1 MLQSVS
7 KTLTLSQA
15 LESNI
20 VLEKYGVTK
29 FMLNKPDGIVFT
41 TNYIFDTLYT
51 LEKYFTKK
59 SLFQLFVGWCWEKSK
74 QNSRTRLTNESP
86 SQQGSRWMLY
96 CFDITFGYLFVTS
109 TADNLNFVENG
120 SRLCSWEQFRF
131 KVWKLIFFVK

>member
-59 SLFQLFVGWCWEKSK
+59 SLFQLFVG
-74 QNSRTRLTNESP
+74 
-86 SQQGSRWMLY
+86 
-96 CFDITFGYLFVTS
+96 
-109 TADNLNFVENG
+109 
-120 SRLCSWEQFRF
+120 
-131 KVWKLIFFVK
+131 